1 MRLSEFA
8 YDLPEEL
15 IAQEPLA
22 DRAASRLLVL
32 DKRTGR
38 IKHRRFNDVVDLLQP
53 GDLLVLNDTRVSA
66 LRLLGHRATGGA
78 VEALLIDDLGGGTF
92 VALMKPAK
100 KLKPGEVVVFE
111 GGLQAGVESDE
122 GEGRRRIAFA
132 QKDYD
137 QQLAAVGRVPLP
149 PYVQKEIA
157 DPERYQTVYANTK
170 GSAAAPTAGLHFTP
184 ELLSV
189 LKERGVDTA
198 TVTLDVSLD
207 TFRPIQVDDVDEHVM
222 HGERCTVPEETARKI
237 AECQGRVIAVGTTSV
252 RTLESFATGHRRL
265 EHGSQVS
272 RLFIKP
278 GFEFKVVDAMFTNFH
293 MPGTTMMLLVSALAG
308 RENVLNAY
316 REAVAHRYRFLSF
329 GDSMLI
335 V

>member
-1 MRLSEFA
+1 LRLSDFG

-32 DKRTGR
+32 HKRTGR
-38 IKHRRFNDVVDLLQP
+38 IEHRRFTDIVDILEP
-53 GDLLVLNDTRVSA
+53 GDLLVINDTRVSA

-78 VEALLIDDLGGGTF
+78 VEALLLQDLGGGAF
-92 VALMKPAK
+92 IALTKPAK
-100 KLKPGEVVVFE
+100 KLKAGESIAFE
-111 GGLQAGVESDE
+111 AGLTATVGPDE
-122 GEGRRRIAFA
+122 GEGRKRITFE
-132 QKDYD
+132 QKDYE

-149 PYVQKEIA
+149 PYVKRPIP
-157 DPERYQTVYANTK
+157 DPERYQTVYAAQD

-184 ELLSV
+184 ELIARLS
-189 LKERGVDTA
+189 ESGIESA

-207 TFRPIQVDDVDEHVM
+207 TFRPIQTDDVESHVM
-222 HGERCTVPEETARKI
+222 HGERCSVPVETARRIK
-237 AECQGRVIAVGTTSV
+237 ECKGRVVAVGTTTV
-252 RTLESFATGHRRL
+252 RTLETFATGHRGVETGTR
-265 EHGSQVS
+265 QS

-278 GFEFKVVDAMFTNFH
+278 GFEFQVVDAMFTNFH
-293 MPGTTMMLLVSALAG
+293 MPGTTMMLMVSAMAG

-316 REAVAHRYRFLSF
+316 REAVDHRYRFLSF

>member
-1 MRLSEFA
+1 MRVSDFTYE
-8 YDLPEEL
+8 LPEEL
-15 IAQEPLA
+15 IAQEPLS

-32 DKRTGR
+32 HRRTGA
-38 IKHRRFNDVVDLLQP
+38 IEHRTFREVVDILQP
-53 GDLLVLNDTRVSA
+53 GDLLVTNDTRVSA
-66 LRLLGHRATGGA
+66 LRLFGHRVTGGA
-78 VEALLIDDLGGGTF
+78 VEALLIEDLGGGAF

-100 KLKPGEVVVFE
+100 KLKPGEAIAFE
-111 GGLQAGVESDE
+111 GGLSATVVRDE
-122 GEGRRRIAFA
+122 GEGRRRITFD

-149 PYVQKEIA
+149 PYVKKDIE

-184 ELLSV
+184 ELLAELQS
-189 LKERGVDTA
+189 RGIDNG

-207 TFRPIQVDDVDEHVM
+207 TFRPIQTDDVERHVM
-222 HGERCTVPEETARKI
+222 HGERCSVPAETAMKV
-237 AECQGRVIAVGTTSV
+237 AGCKGRIVAVGTTTV
-252 RTLESFATGHRRL
+252 RTLESFATGRRSV
-265 EHGSQVS
+265 EPGEKVT
-272 RLFIKP
+272 RLFISP
-278 GFEFKVVDAMFTNFH
+278 GYEFKVADAMFTNFH
-293 MPGTTMMLLVSALAG
+293 MSGTTMMLMVSAMAG

-316 REAVAHRYRFLSF
+316 REAVDHRYRFLSF